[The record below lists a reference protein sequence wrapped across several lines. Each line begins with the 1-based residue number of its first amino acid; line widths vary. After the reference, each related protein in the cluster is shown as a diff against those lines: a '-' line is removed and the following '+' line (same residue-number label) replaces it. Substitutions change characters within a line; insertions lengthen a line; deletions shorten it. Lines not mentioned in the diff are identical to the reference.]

1 MRIVDN
7 VEELRTYMEEAVKVS
22 EDSPVLIDKFLD
34 SALELDVDCISD
46 GVDVYIGGI
55 MQHIEEAGIHSGD
68 SASCLPPFSIDS
80 AMLKRIESTT
90 AKIALNLG
98 VVGLMNVQYAIYQE
112 ELYLIEVNPRASR
125 TVPFVSK
132 ATGIPLAKVA
142 TRVMWQGNLRE
153 ALAYY
158 DSFGNVDYSDEILRH
173 KSLKS
178 VAIKESIFPF
188 NKLSGADMSLGPEM
202 KSTGEVM
209 GISQAVGVSF
219 AKSQIACKNAIPAS
233 GKVFISLSQR
243 DKQAGCEL
251 AKKLLALGFNL
262 CATGGTHRAFASE
275 GIESELVLK
284 ISEGRPNI
292 TDLMT
297 NHEIAMAINTSDTRS
312 NKGDTALIRAQILK
326 DNIPYFTTLSAA
338 NMAVLALEA
347 MSDKDINQAIALQD
361 FL

>member
-1 MRIVDN
+1 
-7 VEELRTYMEEAVKVS
+7 
-22 EDSPVLIDKFLD
+22 
-34 SALELDVDCISD
+34 
-46 GVDVYIGGI
+46 

-68 SASCLPPFSIDS
+68 SASCLPPFGIDS

-173 KSLKS
+173 KPLKS

-209 GISQAVGVSF
+209 GISQDVGVSF
-219 AKSQIACKNAIPAS
+219 AKSQIACKNAIPSS

-251 AKKLLALGFNL
+251 AKKLLALGFSL